1 MLAIFESHPVQ
12 YRAPVYQEL
21 QRLIPGSFH
30 VIYGTDISMRKN
42 GGVGF
47 GKTATWDV
55 PLLDGY
61 PHTILDQERGN
72 SLENF
77 RSLRGSGLSQV
88 FAIHRPKAILQTQ
101 FLYEYDFVALFQAR
115 IRRIPVWIRLET
127 QDEAVHR
134 SPGKNLLRSAVYRLL
149 YSQVQKG
156 FYIGELN
163 REHLRKHGFP
173 PDRLI
178 RAPYCTVDRF
188 QNASEAEFAGIRAAF
203 RSRLGIGP
211 DKLVIGFFGK
221 LIPKK
226 NPDLLMQAIPFM
238 REELKGKVTLLY
250 VGSGE
255 LEAEMRESVWQLEKS
270 GVHSIFA
277 GFINQSAIRDYYAA
291 TDIMVLPSRYNG
303 ETWGL
308 VVNEALQAGCAVV
321 VSQAVG
327 CSREFGAWERVRT
340 IPIED
345 APALARA
352 VESLAVFPRQFSWA
366 RERMK
371 AYTTLAAAQ
380 ALAGEIQLILNQS

>member
-163 REHLRKHGFP
+163 REHLQETPSGFHAAVASFA
-173 PDRLI
+173 L
-178 RAPYCTVDRF
+178 AYCTGQSLSKCLRGRICR
-188 QNASEAEFAGIRAAF
+188 NP
-203 RSRLGIGP
+203 RS
-211 DKLVIGFFGK
+211 V
-221 LIPKK
+221 PK
-226 NPDLLMQAIPFM
+226 P
-238 REELKGKVTLLY
+238 
-250 VGSGE
+250 SGD
-255 LEAEMRESVWQLEKS
+255 WP
-270 GVHSIFA
+270 G
-277 GFINQSAIRDYYAA
+277 
-291 TDIMVLPSRYNG
+291 
-303 ETWGL
+303 
-308 VVNEALQAGCAVV
+308 
-321 VSQAVG
+321 
-327 CSREFGAWERVRT
+327 
-340 IPIED
+340 
-345 APALARA
+345 
-352 VESLAVFPRQFSWA
+352 
-366 RERMK
+366 
-371 AYTTLAAAQ
+371 
-380 ALAGEIQLILNQS
+380 

>member
-21 QRLIPGSFH
+21 QRLAPGSFH
-30 VIYGTDISMRKN
+30 VVYGTDISMRKN
-42 GGVGF
+42 GGIGF

-61 PHTILDQERGN
+61 PHTILDQEREN
-72 SLENF
+72 SLNNF
-77 RSLRGSGLSQV
+77 WSLNGRGLSRI
-88 FAIHRPKAILQTQ
+88 FAVHRPKAILQTQ
-101 FLYEYDFVALFQAR
+101 FLYEYDFATLFQAW
-115 IRRIPVWIRLET
+115 IRRIPVWIRVET
-127 QDEAVHR
+127 QDEAVQR
-134 SPGKNLLRSAVYRLL
+134 SSKKELIRSAVYRLL

-163 REHLRKHGFP
+163 REHLRRHGLP

-188 QNASEAEFAGIRAAF
+188 QNTSEAEFIEVRAAC
-203 RSRLGIGP
+203 RRRLGIDP
-211 DKLVIGFFGK
+211 DKLVMGFFGK

-255 LEAEMRESVWQLEKS
+255 LEAEMQESARHLEKS
-270 GVHSIFA
+270 GVRSIFA

-291 TDIMVLPSRYNG
+291 TDVMVLPSRYDG

-327 CSREFGAWERVRT
+327 CNREFGAWERVRT

-345 APALARA
+345 ARALARA
-352 VESLAVFPRQFSWA
+352 VQSLAVFPRELSWA

-371 AYTTLAAAQ
+371 AYTILAAAQ
-380 ALAGEIQLILNQS
+380 ALAGEIQLILNHP